1 MHHHKKFPI
10 TSWAVENKTTIYV
23 LMVIIT
29 ILGVITYIRLPKEQF
44 PDIVVPT
51 ILVTTINAGTTPTD
65 VENLIS
71 RPIEKQ
77 IKSVSDVK
85 KVTSTSIQDASI
97 VVVEF
102 TTGIDPVV
110 AKQRVTDAVDRARS
124 ELPQQLTKEPDV
136 REIDFSEF
144 PIMNVNISGNVGLD
158 VLKRYADELQDK
170 FESLKEI
177 RRADVIG
184 ALDKEVRV
192 DIDPYLLQNAGL
204 SFDDVAR
211 AIQYENVNISG
222 GEVLNAGVRRNLQ
235 VTGEFTSS
243 DQIKNVIIRGGRG
256 NTAYVRDIATVVET
270 NKEQQSYAR
279 LDGKEVVTLA
289 VLKKAGE
296 NLINASDQIREI
308 VEEYQATKLPKN
320 VSITITN
327 DQSSATRINL
337 ADLINTIIIGFILV
351 TIVLMFFMGVQ
362 NALFV
367 GLATPLSAFIAFLI
381 MPSFDFTFNV
391 VVTFGFLLALGIV
404 VDDAIVVI
412 ENTHRLHTKEN
423 LDIKTATKYAAAEVF
438 APVVAGTLTT
448 LAPFFPLLF
457 WPGLVGEFM
466 VYLPS
471 ILILTLTASLIV
483 AYIMNPVFAVD
494 FMDRPPQRVTKK
506 RLYLL
511 GSLIGLISA
520 VAIGAALALGTGT
533 AWIGALALFVFG
545 FWWINRVYIT
555 PRFIKPFQDV
565 VLPGIM
571 DFYRRILH
579 YSLSGRR
586 PYYIIGANVVLL
598 VISVFL
604 MTIAGPQVTFFP
616 SADPNYAYVYVQLPI
631 GTDAV
636 QTDSVVKIVEK
647 RVQQVLGPNNP
658 LVKSVISNVGLGA
671 GDPQNPDRTVT
682 PHKGKV
688 TVAFVEYQYR
698 GGTSTQDFLPKF
710 REALTDLA
718 GVEIVVD
725 KESNGPPT
733 GKPIN
738 IEISG
743 DDLDT
748 LVSIQERVRRLL
760 VDSLKIGGI
769 ERLRSDLIRNK
780 PEISVRVD
788 REKAN
793 AEGVSTVQ
801 IGMALRNALYGAEA
815 TKYRTGEEEYP
826 VQLRARED
834 LRGDASAL
842 LNIPLTFRDMSTGQF
857 RQIPVSSV
865 AQIEYSSTFAG
876 INRKNQKRVVTLGSN
891 VLQGYNEN
899 EINAE
904 IRNVVKTMS
913 LPAGYEIKLTG
924 AQEEQAESASFLGFA
939 FAVSAMLILLI
950 MVTQFNSIRKPLFI
964 MVTVVFSL
972 IGVLLGFIIFRMT
985 FSVAITGVG
994 IVALAGI
1001 VVRNGIVLVDF
1012 TDVLRNQGWRIR
1024 LAIIEGGA
1032 IRFNPVILT
1041 ATATI
1046 LGLVPLAVGLNIDF
1060 WELINLRDPHI
1071 HIGSDSVA
1079 FWGPLA
1085 WSIVFGL
1092 GFSTFL
1098 TLVVVPCMYYI
1109 YAVGEVK
1116 RNRRAV
1122 RRAVMN
1128 ARELAAEGG
1137 TTHH

>member
-1 MHHHKKFPI
+1 
-10 TSWAVENKTTIYV
+10 
-23 LMVIIT
+23 
-29 ILGVITYIRLPKEQF
+29 
-44 PDIVVPT
+44 
-51 ILVTTINAGTTPTD
+51 
-65 VENLIS
+65 
-71 RPIEKQ
+71 
-77 IKSVSDVK
+77 
-85 KVTSTSIQDASI
+85 
-97 VVVEF
+97 
-102 TTGIDPVV
+102 
-110 AKQRVTDAVDRARS
+110 
-124 ELPQQLTKEPDV
+124 
-136 REIDFSEF
+136 
-144 PIMNVNISGNVGLD
+144 
-158 VLKRYADELQDK
+158 
-170 FESLKEI
+170 
-177 RRADVIG
+177 
-184 ALDKEVRV
+184 
-192 DIDPYLLQNAGL
+192 
-204 SFDDVAR
+204 
-211 AIQYENVNISG
+211 
-222 GEVLNAGVRRNLQ
+222 
-235 VTGEFTSS
+235 
-243 DQIKNVIIRGGRG
+243 
-256 NTAYVRDIATVVET
+256 
-270 NKEQQSYAR
+270 
-279 LDGKEVVTLA
+279 
-289 VLKKAGE
+289 
-296 NLINASDQIREI
+296 
-308 VEEYQATKLPKN
+308 
-320 VSITITN
+320 
-327 DQSSATRINL
+327 
-337 ADLINTIIIGFILV
+337 
-351 TIVLMFFMGVQ
+351 
-362 NALFV
+362 
-367 GLATPLSAFIAFLI
+367 
-381 MPSFDFTFNV
+381 
-391 VVTFGFLLALGIV
+391 
-404 VDDAIVVI
+404 
-412 ENTHRLHTKEN
+412 
-423 LDIKTATKYAAAEVF
+423 
-438 APVVAGTLTT
+438 
-448 LAPFFPLLF
+448 
-457 WPGLVGEFM
+457 
-466 VYLPS
+466 
-471 ILILTLTASLIV
+471 
-483 AYIMNPVFAVD
+483 
-494 FMDRPPQRVTKK
+494 
-506 RLYLL
+506 
-511 GSLIGLISA
+511 LISA

-1024 LAIIEGGA
+1024 RAIIEGGA

-1128 ARELAAEGG
+1128 ARELAAESG

>member
-1 MHHHKKFPI
+1 
-10 TSWAVENKTTIYV
+10 
-23 LMVIIT
+23 
-29 ILGVITYIRLPKEQF
+29 
-44 PDIVVPT
+44 
-51 ILVTTINAGTTPTD
+51 
-65 VENLIS
+65 
-71 RPIEKQ
+71 
-77 IKSVSDVK
+77 
-85 KVTSTSIQDASI
+85 
-97 VVVEF
+97 
-102 TTGIDPVV
+102 
-110 AKQRVTDAVDRARS
+110 
-124 ELPQQLTKEPDV
+124 
-136 REIDFSEF
+136 
-144 PIMNVNISGNVGLD
+144 
-158 VLKRYADELQDK
+158 
-170 FESLKEI
+170 
-177 RRADVIG
+177 
-184 ALDKEVRV
+184 
-192 DIDPYLLQNAGL
+192 
-204 SFDDVAR
+204 
-211 AIQYENVNISG
+211 
-222 GEVLNAGVRRNLQ
+222 
-235 VTGEFTSS
+235 
-243 DQIKNVIIRGGRG
+243 
-256 NTAYVRDIATVVET
+256 
-270 NKEQQSYAR
+270 
-279 LDGKEVVTLA
+279 
-289 VLKKAGE
+289 
-296 NLINASDQIREI
+296 
-308 VEEYQATKLPKN
+308 
-320 VSITITN
+320 
-327 DQSSATRINL
+327 
-337 ADLINTIIIGFILV
+337 
-351 TIVLMFFMGVQ
+351 
-362 NALFV
+362 
-367 GLATPLSAFIAFLI
+367 
-381 MPSFDFTFNV
+381 
-391 VVTFGFLLALGIV
+391 
-404 VDDAIVVI
+404 
-412 ENTHRLHTKEN
+412 
-423 LDIKTATKYAAAEVF
+423 VF

-1024 LAIIEGGA
+1024 RAIIEGGA

>member
-1 MHHHKKFPI
+1 
-10 TSWAVENKTTIYV
+10 
-23 LMVIIT
+23 
-29 ILGVITYIRLPKEQF
+29 
-44 PDIVVPT
+44 
-51 ILVTTINAGTTPTD
+51 
-65 VENLIS
+65 
-71 RPIEKQ
+71 
-77 IKSVSDVK
+77 
-85 KVTSTSIQDASI
+85 
-97 VVVEF
+97 
-102 TTGIDPVV
+102 
-110 AKQRVTDAVDRARS
+110 
-124 ELPQQLTKEPDV
+124 
-136 REIDFSEF
+136 
-144 PIMNVNISGNVGLD
+144 
-158 VLKRYADELQDK
+158 
-170 FESLKEI
+170 
-177 RRADVIG
+177 
-184 ALDKEVRV
+184 
-192 DIDPYLLQNAGL
+192 
-204 SFDDVAR
+204 
-211 AIQYENVNISG
+211 
-222 GEVLNAGVRRNLQ
+222 
-235 VTGEFTSS
+235 
-243 DQIKNVIIRGGRG
+243 
-256 NTAYVRDIATVVET
+256 
-270 NKEQQSYAR
+270 
-279 LDGKEVVTLA
+279 
-289 VLKKAGE
+289 
-296 NLINASDQIREI
+296 
-308 VEEYQATKLPKN
+308 
-320 VSITITN
+320 
-327 DQSSATRINL
+327 
-337 ADLINTIIIGFILV
+337 
-351 TIVLMFFMGVQ
+351 
-362 NALFV
+362 
-367 GLATPLSAFIAFLI
+367 
-381 MPSFDFTFNV
+381 
-391 VVTFGFLLALGIV
+391 
-404 VDDAIVVI
+404 
-412 ENTHRLHTKEN
+412 
-423 LDIKTATKYAAAEVF
+423 
-438 APVVAGTLTT
+438 
-448 LAPFFPLLF
+448 
-457 WPGLVGEFM
+457 
-466 VYLPS
+466 
-471 ILILTLTASLIV
+471 
-483 AYIMNPVFAVD
+483 
-494 FMDRPPQRVTKK
+494 
-506 RLYLL
+506 
-511 GSLIGLISA
+511 
-520 VAIGAALALGTGT
+520 
-533 AWIGALALFVFG
+533 
-545 FWWINRVYIT
+545 
-555 PRFIKPFQDV
+555 
-565 VLPGIM
+565 
-571 DFYRRILH
+571 
-579 YSLSGRR
+579 
-586 PYYIIGANVVLL
+586 
-598 VISVFL
+598 
-604 MTIAGPQVTFFP
+604 
-616 SADPNYAYVYVQLPI
+616 
-631 GTDAV
+631 
-636 QTDSVVKIVEK
+636 
-647 RVQQVLGPNNP
+647 
-658 LVKSVISNVGLGA
+658 VKSVISNVGLGA

-1024 LAIIEGGA
+1024 RAIIEGGA

>member
-1 MHHHKKFPI
+1 
-10 TSWAVENKTTIYV
+10 
-23 LMVIIT
+23 
-29 ILGVITYIRLPKEQF
+29 
-44 PDIVVPT
+44 
-51 ILVTTINAGTTPTD
+51 
-65 VENLIS
+65 
-71 RPIEKQ
+71 
-77 IKSVSDVK
+77 
-85 KVTSTSIQDASI
+85 
-97 VVVEF
+97 
-102 TTGIDPVV
+102 
-110 AKQRVTDAVDRARS
+110 
-124 ELPQQLTKEPDV
+124 
-136 REIDFSEF
+136 
-144 PIMNVNISGNVGLD
+144 
-158 VLKRYADELQDK
+158 
-170 FESLKEI
+170 
-177 RRADVIG
+177 
-184 ALDKEVRV
+184 
-192 DIDPYLLQNAGL
+192 
-204 SFDDVAR
+204 
-211 AIQYENVNISG
+211 
-222 GEVLNAGVRRNLQ
+222 
-235 VTGEFTSS
+235 
-243 DQIKNVIIRGGRG
+243 
-256 NTAYVRDIATVVET
+256 
-270 NKEQQSYAR
+270 
-279 LDGKEVVTLA
+279 
-289 VLKKAGE
+289 
-296 NLINASDQIREI
+296 
-308 VEEYQATKLPKN
+308 
-320 VSITITN
+320 
-327 DQSSATRINL
+327 
-337 ADLINTIIIGFILV
+337 
-351 TIVLMFFMGVQ
+351 
-362 NALFV
+362 
-367 GLATPLSAFIAFLI
+367 
-381 MPSFDFTFNV
+381 
-391 VVTFGFLLALGIV
+391 
-404 VDDAIVVI
+404 
-412 ENTHRLHTKEN
+412 
-423 LDIKTATKYAAAEVF
+423 
-438 APVVAGTLTT
+438 
-448 LAPFFPLLF
+448 
-457 WPGLVGEFM
+457 
-466 VYLPS
+466 
-471 ILILTLTASLIV
+471 
-483 AYIMNPVFAVD
+483 MNPVFAVD

-1024 LAIIEGGA
+1024 RAIIEGGA